1 MSPLLQPITIL
12 EIENRIESLCS
23 RICVFLKNV
32 GDFLTLVCVPLLQKM
47 TLFFSIQRYSENHSV
62 TACHNELLTIDK
74 GEVALQ
80 SKLRSVLILD

>member
-32 GDFLTLVCVPLLQKM
+32 GDFLTLVCTILQKM